1 MHKFDLTPGHEIA
14 DPKINE
20 TIGHEFAKLLTKVVE
35 KVVLDH
41 LAIHH
46 QEKEKE
52 VEKEPEPEKKEKIYK
67 TRKQTCEILNI
78 SAPTLWK
85 LTKSGKIPSLKIEG
99 RVLYDLE
106 QIYLSLK
113 PRNFSPK
120 K

>member
-1 MHKFDLTPGHEIA
+1 MTKKDLTTGPEIA
-14 DPKINE
+14 DLKINE
-20 TIGHEFAKLLTKVVE
+20 TIGHVLAKLITMVVE
-35 KVVLDH
+35 NVVSNH

-46 QEKEKE
+46 QEKEK
-52 VEKEPEPEKKEKIYK
+52 EPEKKEKIYK
-67 TRKQTCEILNI
+67 TRKQACEILNI

-85 LTKSGKIPSLKIEG
+85 YTKSGKIPSLKIEG

-106 QIYLSLK
+106 QINLSLK